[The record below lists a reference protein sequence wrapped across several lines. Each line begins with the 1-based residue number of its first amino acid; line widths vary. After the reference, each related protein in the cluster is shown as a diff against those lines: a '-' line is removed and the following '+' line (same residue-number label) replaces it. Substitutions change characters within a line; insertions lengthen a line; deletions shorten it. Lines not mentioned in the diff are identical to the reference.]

1 MMRRG
6 GREDVPGSLDWAAG
20 PAEHAA
26 ANVAV
31 GPPGA
36 VSTVSTGSVSEAER
50 LEALHDLRIL
60 DTDPE
65 AHFDALCRTAQRLF
79 GVATAYVSLVDAERQ
94 WLKACSGSMPAQT
107 PRDGSFCNL
116 TITQDA
122 VLVVPDARRDPRF
135 SNLPI
140 VTGPPHITFYAGS
153 PLILRPGLRLGSLCL
168 VDPQPRAFSAADE
181 AALRDLAEVVVAQL
195 RLHRDNL
202 AFATERAL
210 RQIHESTIRAQGAE
224 IERRAAD
231 NSLLTMA
238 EQIAQVG
245 HWRVNFSDGRPIY
258 SESFLRIAGLDPA
271 APHPTFTRLCHPE
284 DRERVE
290 AISAAAIA
298 GGGDFEFEARVVRPD
313 GSVRDI
319 MVRGTCNKDRA
330 GRTVGLFGIL
340 MDVTDRL
347 RIQAEIR
354 RSEQRYR
361 SLADSLP
368 LLVWTLDPGSGEA
381 TYANARFE
389 EYYGPI
395 GPSRAQRLGR
405 NHPDDAPAMEAAW
418 QAARANGRGYD
429 GQWRLR
435 ARDGSYRWHKLSLTP
450 VRSAADPDE
459 VTEWIGTALD
469 IDEIV
474 SARLA
479 VEDTSRLLGIA
490 LEGAEAGT
498 FDWNLRTGITLLSPE
513 SARLYGLPETREPV
527 GLSPTEWTAAVH
539 PDDVVETWNRI
550 HQAIDSRARFTAE
563 YRVGAR
569 WIYACGR
576 TLYGRDGRPYRMSG
590 LHLDITE
597 RKAAEAAL
605 RAVTAEAQ
613 AATAE
618 AERASAAKSE
628 FLAAMSHEIRT
639 PLNGILG
646 YADLLLER
654 PHRDAEERRRLEL
667 IRVSGETLLT
677 VVNDVLDVSKIEA
690 GQFELDPLPFALGK
704 LIDDT
709 VAIMRGSALKS
720 ALTIEARIDPH
731 LPGTVVGD
739 ATRLRQVLFNLL
751 NNAVKFTPAG
761 SVTLTVRCEG
771 SRPLPSGETAEAL
784 RFEVADTGIGIAP
797 SHRDRLFKRFSQVDG
812 SISRRFG
819 GSGLGL
825 AICRHLVTMMGGEIG
840 VESEEGVGST
850 FWFTLALPWAV
861 SVPPAGAAPVPA
873 AREAGAGPGGAR
885 ILLVEDVP
893 INQTLARAV
902 LEAQG
907 YRVDV
912 AGDGA
917 GALAAI
923 AEVYG
928 SGGPIPDPYAVVLM
942 DVQMPGMDG
951 LTATRRIRALD
962 GQAARLPIVAMT
974 ANVLDGQVQDL
985 LEAGMDDHVGKP
997 FKRAHLCATIERWR
1011 TLGAARVF
1019 EAASAV
1025 PPRVA
1030 PRVIDRATFTAVED
1044 MMGREH
1050 VQTLLSLL
1058 ESDLELRFDSEE
1070 AGSAEGALD
1079 REQIAYDA
1087 HAVVAAAGA
1096 LGFVGLSD
1104 LCREI
1109 EAACR
1114 EGAALSPLIDR
1125 LRVLRSETLGTIR
1138 ALRAA

>member
-1 MMRRG
+1 MT
-6 GREDVPGSLDWAAG
+6 A
-20 PAEHAA
+20 
-26 ANVAV
+26 
-31 GPPGA
+31 
-36 VSTVSTGSVSEAER
+36 GSVSEAER
-50 LEALHDLRIL
+50 LAALHELRIL

-94 WLKACSGSMPAQT
+94 WLKACAGTMPAQT
-107 PRDGSFCNL
+107 PRDASFCTL
-116 TITQDA
+116 TIAQDA

-135 SNLPI
+135 AKLPI
-140 VTGPPHITFYAGS
+140 VTGPPHVAFYAGA

-168 VDPQPRAFSAADE
+168 VDPRPRTFSAADE
-181 AALRDLAEVVVAQL
+181 AALRDLAEIVVAQL

-202 AFATERAL
+202 TFAAERAL

-224 IERRAAD
+224 IERRSAD
-231 NSLLTMA
+231 NSLLSMA

-258 SESFLRIAGLDPA
+258 SESALRIAGLDPA
-271 APHPTFTRLCHPE
+271 APHPPFTRLCHPD
-284 DRERVE
+284 DRERIE

-298 GGGDFEFEARVVRPD
+298 NGGDFEFEARLARPD

-319 MVRGTCNKDRA
+319 MVRGTCNTDRA

-354 RSEQRYR
+354 RGEQRYR
-361 SLADSLP
+361 SLADALP
-368 LLVWTLDPGSGEA
+368 LLVWTLDPDSGEA

-389 EYYGPI
+389 AYYGPI
-395 GPSRAQRLGR
+395 GTARAQRLGR

-418 QAARANGRGYD
+418 RAARASGRGYD

-435 ARDGSYRWHKLSLTP
+435 AQDGAYRWHKLSLTP

-479 VEDTSRLLGIA
+479 VEDASRLLGIA

-498 FDWNLRTGITLLSPE
+498 FDWNLRTGVTLLSPE
-513 SARLYGLPETREPV
+513 SARLYGLPETSESV

-550 HQAIDSRARFTAE
+550 HHAIDTRTRFTAE
-563 YRVGAR
+563 YRVGKR
-569 WIYACGR
+569 WLYACGR
-576 TLYGRDGRPYRMSG
+576 TLYDPNGRPYRMIG

-646 YADLLLER
+646 YADLLLEGPR
-654 PHRDAEERRRLEL
+654 RDPEERRRLEL

-690 GQFELDPLPFALGK
+690 GQFALDPLPFALGK

-709 VAIMRGSALKS
+709 VAITRGSALKS
-720 ALTIEARIDPH
+720 ALTVEARIDPR
-731 LPGTVVGD
+731 LPGTVIGD

-751 NNAVKFTPAG
+751 NNAVKFTPTG
-761 SVTLTVRCEG
+761 SVTLTVRYEG
-771 SRPLPSGETAEAL
+771 SRPLPTGETAEAL
-784 RFEVADTGIGIAP
+784 RFEVTDTGIGIAP
-797 SHRDRLFKRFSQVDG
+797 SQQDRLFKRFSQVDG

-840 VESEEGVGST
+840 VESQEGAGST
-850 FWFTLALPWAV
+850 FWFTLALPR
-861 SVPPAGAAPVPA
+861 AAVPA
-873 AREAGAGPGGAR
+873 AESASVAAPPQASTDGAR

-917 GALAAI
+917 EALTAI

-928 SGGPIPDPYAVVLM
+928 CGGPVPDPYAVVLM

-951 LTATRRIRALD
+951 LTATRRIRALK
-962 GQAARLPIVAMT
+962 GPAARLPIVAMT
-974 ANVLDGQVQDL
+974 ANVLDGQVQAL

-997 FKRAHLCATIERWR
+997 FKRAHLCAAIERW
-1011 TLGAARVF
+1011 
-1019 EAASAV
+1019 SAV
-1025 PPRVA
+1025 GAVRVLDGAVTGPPPIA
-1030 PRVIDRATFTAVED
+1030 PRVLDRAAFTAVED

-1050 VQTLLSLL
+1050 VQTLLTLL
-1058 ESDLELRFDSEE
+1058 ESDLELRFGQE
-1070 AGSAEGALD
+1070 AAGRAEAALD

-1114 EGAALSPLIDR
+1114 DGAALSPLIGR
-1125 LRVLRSETLGTIR
+1125 LTALRTATLGTIR